1 MVRRK
6 TIPEQTIKREI
17 KKHIKNT
24 QIDKKALHEIRI
36 EINNYLKD
44 LCQLILFHHNRENQQ
59 RKKQGLPPKRRITRR
74 TIKNIIY
81 QIDNTIEYK
90 QQGGESKKPQ
100 ISKNTSFYEVMYQ

>member
-59 RKKQGLPPKRRITRR
+59 RKKQGLPPKKRITGK

-90 QQGGESKKPQ
+90 KYGGESEKTKKTQPQ
-100 ISKNTSFYEVMYQ
+100 PLFEVMYQ